1 MTDRQEI
8 LARLRGLHGVSE
20 EGLRAATVVVHDGD
34 PRPKPRPR
42 HGQRR
47 TYSPPELIAAERA
60 LATRIRAAVRG
71 IRREGNVAVAAI
83 FYRST
88 RRKVDGDNLMKLA
101 LDAATAAGAWWDD
114 CQITTQAAWVE
125 LDPER
130 PRTVLAI
137 CDATSTLE
145 RRTPRARR
153 QQ

>member
-71 IRREGNVAVAAI
+71 IRRESNV
-83 FYRST
+83 
-88 RRKVDGDNLMKLA
+88 
-101 LDAATAAGAWWDD
+101 AAGAWWDD